1 MTALGSVPLATGTT
15 ANSIT
20 FAWTSPALRD
30 FCARFGIRHVLCA
43 AAPDALSGL
52 EHRFCCCRGPGKR
65 AFSDPEHRLIRFL
78 APHLIEA
85 RRANLVAYFA
95 ACRDEAFRSGLCDR
109 MGLIHHAEPGFPELL
124 RREWPQLRTA
134 HVPASLLAALPGH
147 DAVFEGAAIVIKAKR
162 LGDLVHLQAG
172 RQGRLR
178 RLSPRERL
186 ITKPLVCAPPTR
198 RSDKRSASRP
208 RLSRSTPTRSTR
220 KPACGARRSSRSSS
234 RNAITVGPGESLE
247 TQFGPN
253 LRLWFLCHLF
263 HKNPIW
269 RDSTEYTHPFH
280 AP

>member
-52 EHRFCCCRGPGKR
+52 EHRFCFCCCRGPGKR

-147 DAVFEGAAIVIKAKR
+147 DAVFEGAAIVIKAKH

-186 ITKPLVCAPPTR
+186 ITKPLVCGATYKEIR
-198 RSDKRSASRP
+198 QTLGIAASTVTKHANSIYRKTGV
-208 RLSRSTPTRSTR
+208 RNKTQLAEFLKERNNSRSR
-220 KPACGARRSSRSSS
+220 
-234 RNAITVGPGESLE
+234 
-247 TQFGPN
+247 
-253 LRLWFLCHLF
+253 
-263 HKNPIW
+263 
-269 RDSTEYTHPFH
+269 
-280 AP
+280 